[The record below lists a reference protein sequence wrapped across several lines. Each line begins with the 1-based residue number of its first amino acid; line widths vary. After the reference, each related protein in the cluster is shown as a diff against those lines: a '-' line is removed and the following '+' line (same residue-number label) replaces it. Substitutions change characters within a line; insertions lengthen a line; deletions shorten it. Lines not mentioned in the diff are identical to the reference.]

1 LGARFALQVLMLRR
15 VVALWVATWVSG
27 AAAVA
32 QEPHT
37 LTGAPDMVVSVQV
50 MLDAAGFSSGEID
63 GRPGP
68 NFTRALAAFQQSRG
82 LRVASRPDR
91 ATMDRL
97 QDEFKQ
103 QSPLVTYTLT
113 DADLAG
119 PFQPDIPDDLIEQSK
134 LPSLEYR
141 NALEALAERFHASPA
156 LLQSL
161 NPTQTFAQPGETILV
176 PNVMSPAAA
185 VRAEG
190 VRIVVTKRTS
200 SLTVEDA
207 KGRVLFFAPV
217 TTGSRHDPLPIG
229 RWRVTTVQRA
239 PAFHYNPRLFWDANP
254 AHSKAR
260 IAPGPNNPVGVA
272 WIDINKP
279 HYGIHGSPE
288 PSTVA
293 HVQSHGCVRM
303 TNWDVQ
309 RVIEWARRG
318 TVVIFR

>member
-1 LGARFALQVLMLRR
+1 MLKR
-15 VVALWVATWVSG
+15 VIAGWVVMWMSG
-27 AAAVA
+27 AATLA
-32 QEPHT
+32 QEPRT
-37 LTGAPDMVVSVQV
+37 PKGAPDVVLSAQV

-82 LRVASRPDR
+82 LPVAKRPDR
-91 ATMDRL
+91 TTMDRL

-103 QSPLVTYTLT
+103 QTPLVSYTLT
-113 DADLAG
+113 EADLAG
-119 PFQPDIPDDLIEQSK
+119 PFQPQIPDDLVEQAK
-134 LPSLEYR
+134 LPSLDYR

-161 NPTQTFAQPGETILV
+161 NPGQTFARAGETIQV
-176 PNVMSPAAA
+176 PNVTSTTAA
-185 VRAEG
+185 VSAES

-200 SLTVEDA
+200 ALTVEDA

-217 TTGSRHDPLPIG
+217 TTGSEHDPLPLG
-229 RWRVTTVQRA
+229 RWLVTTVQQA
-239 PAFHYNPRLFWDANP
+239 PVFHYNPRLFWDANP
-254 AHSKAR
+254 ADSKAR
-260 IAPGPNNPVGVA
+260 IAPGPNNPVGVT

-279 HYGIHGSPE
+279 HYGIHGTPE
-288 PSTVA
+288 PSTVG

-309 RVIEWARRG
+309 RVSASVKRG